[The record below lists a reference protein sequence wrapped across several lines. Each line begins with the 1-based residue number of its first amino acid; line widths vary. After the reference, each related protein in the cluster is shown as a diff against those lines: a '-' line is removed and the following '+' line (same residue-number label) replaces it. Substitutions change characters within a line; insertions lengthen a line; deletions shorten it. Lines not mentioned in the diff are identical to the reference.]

1 MRNKFI
7 IFPILK
13 YFNIKKRVTANAITI
28 FLLRLFE
35 KIETVKKIEE
45 KTRVKNIG
53 TAPIAPG
60 SVNKIINVIDDQRR
74 SDIRISD
81 IFIVSYKFFFSSC
94 LLARLSS
101 IKYNYSMDLI
111 IILATLIIGFIVL
124 GYLINRKQKPSN
136 DILEYLK
143 TTNTRLDQQ
152 GRNFNDR
159 LDNATHVIS
168 QVQRNIGEM
177 SEIGRSMKDL
187 QEFLQSPKLRG
198 NVGEQVLKELLGQ
211 SLPKS
216 SFNLQYEFKSGA
228 KVDAAIKTAAGIIPI
243 DSKFPMENF
252 RKMSN
257 EKGEHERKI
266 ASKNF
271 EQDVRKHID
280 DIARKY
286 ILTDEGTIDYALM
299 YIPSEAVYYEIVN
312 NLDLFEYS
320 NKMRVLPVS
329 PTTFYAYMRAIL
341 MSFEGQKIEDK
352 AKEILATLRAVKK
365 DYEKVE
371 GELGILQKHLNSAYN
386 KMGDVFNS
394 FGRLGSKIDSTNNLE
409 IDKKSGLE

>member
-1 MRNKFI
+1 
-7 IFPILK
+7 
-13 YFNIKKRVTANAITI
+13 
-28 FLLRLFE
+28 
-35 KIETVKKIEE
+35 
-45 KTRVKNIG
+45 
-53 TAPIAPG
+53 
-60 SVNKIINVIDDQRR
+60 
-74 SDIRISD
+74 
-81 IFIVSYKFFFSSC
+81 
-94 LLARLSS
+94 
-101 IKYNYSMDLI
+101 MDLI
-111 IILATLIIGFIVL
+111 IILATLIIGFLIL
-124 GYLINRKQKPSN
+124 GYLISRKQKPSN

-198 NVGEQVLKELLGQ
+198 NIGEQVLKELLGQ

-216 SFNLQYEFKSGA
+216 SFNLQYEFKSGV
-228 KVDAAIKTAAGIIPI
+228 KVDAAIKTAAGIVPI

-252 RKMSN
+252 RRMSN
-257 EKGEHERKI
+257 EKGEQDRKV
-266 ASKNF
+266 AAKSF

-280 DIARKY
+280 DIAKKY

-299 YIPSEAVYYEIVN
+299 YIPSESVYYEIVN

-341 MSFEGQKIEDK
+341 MSFEGQKIEAK
-352 AKEILATLRAVKK
+352 AKEILATLRTVKK

-371 GELGILQKHLNSAYN
+371 GELSILQKHLNSAYN

-394 FGRLGSKIDSTNNLE
+394 FGRLGNKINATHELDETE
-409 IDKKSGLE
+409 KKKVLQ